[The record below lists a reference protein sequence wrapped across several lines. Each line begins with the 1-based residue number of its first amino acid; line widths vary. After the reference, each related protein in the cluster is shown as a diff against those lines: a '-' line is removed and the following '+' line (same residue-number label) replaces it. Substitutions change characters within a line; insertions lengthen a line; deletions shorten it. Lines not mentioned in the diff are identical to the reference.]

1 MIEVI
6 IDNRN
11 KTMWDIS
18 ELITDMTWSTSRS
31 GKPAKMSLTYV
42 SGALFQSRKFTVNNG
57 DVVRVK
63 VDGKPVFYG
72 YVFTIE
78 TSEDD
83 KVKLTAYDQIR
94 YLLTNDTYVLENVT
108 ATDLIKRIAKDCEL
122 KIGELS
128 DTKHVIPLVME
139 DNKKLLDIICRALD
153 KTLIATRNIFIF
165 YDDFGKLTLRDAKT
179 WTTDIIIGEESQM
192 RGFSHKRS
200 IDDETYNR
208 VKLFR
213 DNKASGKRETF
224 IMQDSA
230 NIARWGRLQLSDKL
244 EEGINDAQIKELL
257 ASYMKLH
264 NREKKTLKV
273 DAVGDVRIRAGMYI
287 PLYLP
292 EQQIQQYMIIDECS
306 HDWDGSGHKMSLT
319 LKVI

>member
-1 MIEVI
+1 MIPSTYTLGPGESPWAVAKRFFNDESKAVGIQRLNGLRSDELRIWSKAGSCGCGRGAGMIEVI

-18 ELITDMTWSTSRS
+18 ELITDMTWATSRS

-192 RGFSHKRS
+192 RGSRTS
-200 IDDETYNR
+200 
-208 VKLFR
+208 
-213 DNKASGKRETF
+213 
-224 IMQDSA
+224 
-230 NIARWGRLQLSDKL
+230 GRLTMRPTT
-244 EEGINDAQIKELL
+244 A
-257 ASYMKLH
+257 
-264 NREKKTLKV
+264 
-273 DAVGDVRIRAGMYI
+273 
-287 PLYLP
+287 
-292 EQQIQQYMIIDECS
+292 
-306 HDWDGSGHKMSLT
+306 
-319 LKVI
+319 

>member
-1 MIEVI
+1 M
-6 IDNRN
+6 R
-11 KTMWDIS
+11 
-18 ELITDMTWSTSRS
+18 
-31 GKPAKMSLTYV
+31 
-42 SGALFQSRKFTVNNG
+42 
-57 DVVRVK
+57 
-63 VDGKPVFYG
+63 
-72 YVFTIE
+72 
-78 TSEDD
+78 
-83 KVKLTAYDQIR
+83 
-94 YLLTNDTYVLENVT
+94 
-108 ATDLIKRIAKDCEL
+108 
-122 KIGELS
+122 
-128 DTKHVIPLVME
+128 
-139 DNKKLLDIICRALD
+139 RA
-153 KTLIATRNIFIF
+153 IFFIF

-230 NIARWGRLQLSDKL
+230 NIARWGRLQLSEKL
-244 EEGINDAQIKELL
+244 DEGMNDAQIKELL

-292 EQQIQQYMIIDECS
+292 EQQIQQYMLIDECS